1 MFSTYKRASRK
12 VTHLSQLTM
21 IHPWYE
27 GLAWGDVSTRDRM
40 IESSGTVFRRLVLGS
55 PDSNV
60 LKFEVL
66 ARIAKRQD
74 GTLDEDILRELIR
87 LLCPNR
93 DGS

>member
-1 MFSTYKRASRK
+1 M
-12 VTHLSQLTM
+12 V
-21 IHPWYE
+21 HPSHE

-40 IESSGTVFRRLVLGS
+40 IESSGAVFRWLVLGC

-74 GTLDEDILRELIR
+74 GTLDEEILRDLIR
-87 LLCPNR
+87 LLRPNR